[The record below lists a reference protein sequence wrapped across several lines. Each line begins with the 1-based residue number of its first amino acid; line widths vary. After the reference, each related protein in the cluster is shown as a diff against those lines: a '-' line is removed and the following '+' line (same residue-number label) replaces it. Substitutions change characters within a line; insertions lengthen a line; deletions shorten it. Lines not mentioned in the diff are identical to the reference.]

1 MLSNLYIQ
9 LGGNQQDGGFN
20 KLESYVIEQLIKQR
34 LQDLEMSH
42 QEITNTI
49 TELEESKEYEEWIPL
64 LKSINIAL
72 KQEINDLSTSTKE
85 KEEKTRISVS

>member
-42 QEITNTI
+42 QEIPNTI